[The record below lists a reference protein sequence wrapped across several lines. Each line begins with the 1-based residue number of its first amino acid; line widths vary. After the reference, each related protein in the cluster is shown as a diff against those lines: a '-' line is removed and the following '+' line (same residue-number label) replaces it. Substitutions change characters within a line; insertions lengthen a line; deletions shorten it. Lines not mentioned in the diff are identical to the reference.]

1 MKRLLYLTLV
11 VLPFGKALRIPLLES
26 NGKFISLFPFDVL
39 SFCLAIA
46 CAIHYWKQRHA
57 PSRRPSIASPVTV
70 FILWSSITLLLNA
83 IYFHLHFK
91 DALFGSLYLLRWIEY
106 IAFYYAAVEIV
117 TAEPAEAS
125 KLLKFLFGG
134 ALAFSIFGIIQSVA
148 LPDFALLLNPE
159 ARPYIDYDP
168 QGHRLVST
176 FLDPNITA
184 AYILFFAI
192 LALSFYMNG
201 RKRWLLPFLTL
212 FVALVLTLSRGGA
225 LGFLMAGAALMM
237 LTGGAKARRAII
249 IAAVVLV
256 VLAAAL
262 YQVLAPQL
270 VEMERFSISDHSAM
284 MRIEDWLV
292 AISIVHDNPVMGIG
306 FNTFGFISPM
316 YGLEREGGMAF
327 GFPGDLLLMLT
338 LTGIVGLFFYLRIY
352 WKAFFAMRK
361 LSNRS
366 LAFDDRPLGR
376 GLMAGM
382 IGLLVSSCFTTV
394 ILYPEIMA
402 VVWTLIGIVYS
413 RLAVPCT
420 VEVTAPVVAMS
431 LRPTLYE
438 AFRSGLQR
446 RSSQSGI
453 S

>member
-1 MKRLLYLTLV
+1 VKKLFYLTLL

-46 CAIHYWKQRHA
+46 CAVHYWKQRHA

-70 FILWSSITLLLNA
+70 FILWSAITLLLDA
-83 IYFHLHFK
+83 IYFHLQFK
-91 DALFGSLYLLRWIEY
+91 DALFGSLYLLRWIQY
-106 IAFYYAAVEIV
+106 IAFYYATVEIL
-117 TAEPAEAS
+117 AADPAEAS

-134 ALAFSIFGIIQSVA
+134 ALAFSIFGIIQSVV

-176 FLDPNITA
+176 FMDPNITA

-225 LGFLMAGAALMM
+225 LGFLMAGAALMIF
-237 LTGGAKARRAII
+237 TGGAKARRATI
-249 IAAVVLV
+249 IAVVVLV

-262 YQVLAPQL
+262 YQILAPQL

-292 AISIVHDNPVMGIG
+292 AINIVHDNPVMGIG

-327 GFPGDLLLMLT
+327 GFPGDLLLILT
-338 LTGIVGLFFYLRIY
+338 LTGAVGLVLYLRIY
-352 WKAFFAMRK
+352 GKAFFAMRR
-361 LSNRS
+361 LSRRFPMS
-366 LAFDDRPLGR
+366 DDGPLGR

-382 IGLLVSSCFTTV
+382 VGLLVSSFFTTV

-402 VVWTLIGIVYS
+402 IAWTLIGLVYS

-420 VEVTAPVVAMS
+420 VDITAPVAAMS
-431 LRPTLYE
+431 FRPTLYQ

-446 RSSQSGI
+446 RTTQAEI